1 MKSGHIFFF
10 SCIFIVLGLVLL
22 QANTGELRSS
32 YVDVEA
38 SVDNSF
44 QAWISASPL
53 WKQTLQSDFNAGV
66 SSDVDVSASP
76 GDVKLSKTGSIY
88 GLRGDNKYDF
98 WRYDLDIDSWTALRS
113 TSDPIKEGG
122 ALTYDGNNYIYA
134 LRGGN
139 NSDFWRYDIA
149 SDNWTSMNNA
159 PEAVSKGGALAFGG
173 NDYIYALRGGDN
185 LDFWRYNITANSWA
199 PMRNT
204 PANVEDD
211 GALAY
216 DGNDHIYAVG
226 GKNLNFWR
234 YNISSDI
241 WESLNVTPSEVDKGG
256 ALAYVNNSVYLL
268 RGNGQNFWLYNISSN
283 MWDTMAALPQ
293 VAKEGAGLT
302 YDGGN
307 YLYAIAGN
315 NGRLLYR
322 YDISADSW
330 IQLSAPAVP
339 KWGGALAYIEI
350 YKSNGTIASQVL
362 DTGSSGIEWSSLEWN
377 ESLEAGTNI
386 TFEVRASDAS
396 FAKDDSLPQWFSV
409 GEISPVNSVL
419 PSGRYMQWRATLTTT
434 ELSKTPVLHDVSVYY
449 LE

>member
-1 MKSGHIFFF
+1 M
-10 SCIFIVLGLVLL
+10 FIVLELVLL
-22 QANTGELRSS
+22 QANIGELRSS
-32 YVDVEA
+32 YVDVES

-44 QAWISASPL
+44 QAWISTSPL
-53 WKQTLQSDFNAGV
+53 WMQTLQSDFNAGV
-66 SSDVDVSASP
+66 SSDADVSTSP

-98 WRYDLDIDSWTALRS
+98 WRYDININSWTSLRS
-113 TSDPIKEGG
+113 TLDQVKEGG
-122 ALTYDGNNYIYA
+122 ALTHDGNNYIYA
-134 LRGGN
+134 LRGGDN
-139 NSDFWRYDIA
+139 LDFWRYDIA
-149 SDNWTSMNNA
+149 SDNWTSMSNA
-159 PEAVSKGGALAFGG
+159 PGTVSKGGALAFDG
-173 NDYIYALRGGDN
+173 NNYIYALRGGDN

-199 PMRNT
+199 PMRNA
-204 PANVEDD
+204 PASLEDN

-226 GKNLNFWR
+226 SKSLNFWR
-234 YNISSDI
+234 YNISLDI
-241 WESLNVTPSEVDKGG
+241 WESLNVTPTAVDKGG
-256 ALAYVNNSVYLL
+256 ALAYVNNSVYILG
-268 RGNGQNFWLYNISSN
+268 GNNLNFWRYNTSSN
-283 MWDTMAALPQ
+283 MWNTMAALPQ

-315 NGRLLYR
+315 NDRLLYR

-330 IQLSAPAVP
+330 VQLASTPAVP

-350 YKSNGTIASQVL
+350 YKSNGTLASQVL
-362 DTGSSGIEWSSLEWN
+362 DTGSSGMEWSSLEWN
-377 ESLEAGTNI
+377 ETLETGTNI

-396 FAKDDSLPQWFSV
+396 FAKEDPSPKWFSV
-409 GEISPVNSVL
+409 GGTSPINSGL
-419 PSGRYMQWRATLTTT
+419 PSGRYMQWRATLDTK